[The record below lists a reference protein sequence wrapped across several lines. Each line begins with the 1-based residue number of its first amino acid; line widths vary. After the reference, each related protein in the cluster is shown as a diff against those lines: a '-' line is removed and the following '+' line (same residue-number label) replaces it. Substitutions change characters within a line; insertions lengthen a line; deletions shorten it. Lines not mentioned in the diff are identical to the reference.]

1 MEIAASAATRER
13 RLIMPHMIA
22 CSPAIPATRIHEN
35 RLRTACA
42 RGHAVLRGA
51 GAGLSGEAGAPRG
64 SLRRRRQCRH
74 LRPDPR
80 PETRRR
86 AEAAVRRRE
95 PRRRER
101 RHRRGLRRQVGV
113 RRHHAARDRQR
124 PYRRQ
129 PRALCQGSLRSGQG
143 FRARRP
149 MHGVPVCAGDAGR
162 FAHQE
167 HRRPGR
173 RGARTTRSGL
183 LRLHR
188 GRRRQPSCRRAV
200 RARDGYPAHARPLQG
215 QRAGARRPARRPAH
229 FHVRYRDH
237 VGSAD
242 PRRKAARVRGVERQA
257 RLEPARGA
265 DHAGGGYRE
274 FRHLAVAGRAR
285 ARRHAQGDRR
295 PPQRGTRRGDALSR
309 RPRAHRHAGR
319 QRNRDRHAG
328 RFRCADQKRSADV
341 RQADQRRQDSGAMK
355 ILVLPGDG
363 IGPEITAA
371 TLAVL
376 DRANVLFKLGLQW
389 RHEEIGLPALK
400 KEGTT
405 LPARVLEAAR
415 SAEGVILGPLSTYEY
430 PAREKG
436 GINPSAEFRAKLDL
450 YANIRP
456 ARSRL
461 GVGLTGKP
469 VDLVI
474 YRENT
479 EGFYADRN
487 MHAGLGEFMPTED
500 MALAVRRVTAKCCER
515 IARRA
520 FEAAMTRRRKV
531 TTIHKAN
538 VFRVSDG
545 LYLREVRK
553 VAKEFPGV
561 QLEEIIVDAMAALLL
576 RDPMRF
582 DVIVAENMYGDI
594 LSDEA
599 SELSGGLGLGGSIN
613 AGDDH
618 CVAQAQHGSA
628 PDIAG
633 KDRANPVSL
642 ILSAAMLLEWLAAR
656 HSKDAL
662 AAAARNIDAAVDAAL
677 NNPATRTA
685 DLGGKI
691 GTREFAEAVA
701 AKLG

>member
-22 CSPAIPATRIHEN
+22 CSLAIPASRIHEN
-35 RLRTACA
+35 RLRNACA
-42 RGHAVLRGA
+42 RGHAVQRGA
-51 GAGLSGEAGAPRG
+51 GAGLSGPAGAPRR

-80 PETRRR
+80 PETRRS

-95 PRRRER
+95 PGRRER
-101 RHRRGLRRQVGV
+101 RHRRGLRRQVAA
-113 RRHHAARDRQR
+113 RRLHAARDRQR

-129 PRALCQGSLRSGQG
+129 PRAVCQGTLRSGQG
-143 FRARRP
+143 FRARRA
-149 MHGVPVCAGDAGR
+149 MHRVPVRAGDAGR

-173 RGARTTRSGL
+173 RGARTTGGRL
-183 LRLHR
+183 LRFDR
-188 GRRRQPSCRRAV
+188 GRRRQPSRRRAV
-200 RARDGYPAHARPLQG
+200 RARDRHPAHARALQR
-215 QRAGARRPARRPAH
+215 QRSGARRPARRPAH

-242 PRRKAARVRGVERQA
+242 PRRKVARVRGVERQA

-265 DHAGGGYRE
+265 DPAGGGYRK

-285 ARRHAQGDRR
+285 SRRHAQGDRR
-295 PPQRGTRRGDALSR
+295 PPQRGTRRGDALGR

-319 QRNRDRHAG
+319 QRNRDRHTG
-328 RFRCADQKRSADV
+328 RFRRADQKGSADV
-341 RQADQRRQDSGAMK
+341 RQADQGRQDSGAMR

-376 DRANVLFKLGLQW
+376 ERANVLFKLGLQW
-389 RHEEIGLPALK
+389 QHEEIGLPALK

-405 LPARVLEAAR
+405 LPARALEAAR

-436 GINPSAEFRAKLDL
+436 GINPSAEFRTKLDL

-461 GVGLTGKP
+461 GVGLTGKR

-487 MHAGLGEFMPTED
+487 MHAGLAEFMPTED

-531 TTIHKAN
+531 TAVHKAN
-538 VFRVSDG
+538 VFRISDG

-553 VAKEFPGV
+553 VAQGFPQV
-561 QLEEIIVDAMAALLL
+561 QLEEIIVDAMAALLR

-613 AGDDH
+613 AGDDY

-633 KDRANPVSL
+633 KDRANPTSL
-642 ILSAAMLLEWLAAR
+642 ILSAAMLLEWIGGRGANG
-656 HSKDAL
+656 AL
-662 AAAARNIDAAVDAAL
+662 ATAAKSIDAAVDAAL
-677 NNPATRTA
+677 KDPATRTA
-685 DLGGKI
+685 DLGGKL
-691 GTREFAEAVA
+691 GTREFARAVA